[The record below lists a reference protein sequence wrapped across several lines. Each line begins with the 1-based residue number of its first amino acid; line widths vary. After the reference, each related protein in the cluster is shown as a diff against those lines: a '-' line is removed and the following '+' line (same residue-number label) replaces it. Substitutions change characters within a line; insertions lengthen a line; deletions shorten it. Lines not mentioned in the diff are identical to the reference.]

1 MNISNKNYF
10 IFFILVVGA
19 INNSV
24 LILSTKQHT
33 TFRLIFVQTLFITK
47 NVNKSFLTYH
57 TYQPNIEKK
66 KIKPIK
72 VVPTTC
78 RTPFSFFCFLET
90 LSKVFQIPNGHCLII
105 LI

>member
-10 IFFILVVGA
+10 IFLSWWSGA

-33 TFRLIFVQTLFITK
+33 TFRLIFVQTY
-47 NVNKSFLTYH
+47 VNKSFLTYH
-57 TYQPNIEKK
+57 TYQPNIEKN